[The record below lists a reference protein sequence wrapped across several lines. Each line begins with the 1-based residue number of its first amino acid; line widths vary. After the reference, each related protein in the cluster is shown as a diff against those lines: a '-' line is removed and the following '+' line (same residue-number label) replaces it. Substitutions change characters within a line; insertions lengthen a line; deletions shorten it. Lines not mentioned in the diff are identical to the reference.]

1 MIFAKYLPHL
11 YQGADHKGHRT
22 YNSGGGGGGH
32 TTSTVTQSNIP
43 EYLRPQVEAVLGA
56 GMQEYFDATPSL
68 TLRQALNDIY
78 RHKALHAF

>member
-22 YNSGGGGGGH
+22 YNMGGGGGGP

-43 EYLRPQVEAVLGA
+43 EYLRPQVEALLGA
-56 GMQEYFDATPSL
+56 GMQEYFCNSPGQSARYDTEV
-68 TLRQALNDIY
+68 
-78 RHKALHAF
+78 